1 MVAKHKIDGQTERI
15 LHLRKETRH
24 RIRFADVSTQ
34 QERVEILLKKAFVED
49 LAVLKRNTVEVD
61 IGEPTETQINSIRA
75 SADKPTSKLRS
86 AGQVPAEHAQTGE

>member
-49 LAVLKRNTVEVD
+49 LAVLKRNTVD
-61 IGEPTETQINSIRA
+61 FASLGEGNLGGME
-75 SADKPTSKLRS
+75 RS
-86 AGQVPAEHAQTGE
+86 

>member
-49 LAVLKRNTVEVD
+49 LAVLKRNTVD
-61 IGEPTETQINSIRA
+61 FASLGEGNLGGMERP
-75 SADKPTSKLRS
+75 
-86 AGQVPAEHAQTGE
+86 